1 MSAID
6 LKLLDRRVHKYL
18 FFLMLLTLWLVAG
31 ARLRAPVPAMA
42 AQAPSGEAILT
53 RVDDNMGSDNKIM
66 TSEMII
72 HGRRGSR
79 SIRARSWVRGRTKS
93 FTEYLDPPREKGTKM
108 LKLEDQLWTYSPA
121 SDRTILIAGHM
132 LRQSVMGSDLSY
144 EDMMEDPRLSNLYTA
159 TVGGEEERD
168 GRACWVLDLAAREGE
183 IAYFKRRIW
192 VDRERYVVLREERF
206 AKSGKLLKTTD
217 VKAVG
222 RQGGRWVPTRIVFK
236 DALKE
241 GEGTE
246 FVLESIEFNA
256 AIPDYV
262 FTKAS
267 LR

>member
-1 MSAID
+1 MRNWKPFFILGLAVLGLGVGILLAASVPIASAQ
-6 LKLLDRRVHKYL
+6 
-18 FFLMLLTLWLVAG
+18 
-31 ARLRAPVPAMA
+31 PMA
-42 AQAPSGEAILT
+42 SQAPDGEAILR
-53 RVDDNMGSDNKIM
+53 RVDDNMGSDNKIT

-79 SIRARSWVRGRTKS
+79 SIRARSWISGRTKS

-108 LKLEDQLWTYSPA
+108 LKLEDQIWTYSPS

-144 EDMMEDPRLSNLYTA
+144 EDMMEDPRLSNLYAA

-168 GRACWVLDLAAREGE
+168 GRACWVLDLVSRGGE
-183 IAYFKRRIW
+183 LAYFKRRIW
-192 VDRERYVVLREERF
+192 VDKERYVVLREERF
-206 AKSGKLLKTTD
+206 AKSGKLLKTTEMKE
-217 VKAVG
+217 VE
-222 RQGGRWVPTRIVFK
+222 RQGGRWVPTRIIFK

-241 GEGTE
+241 GQGTE

-256 AIPDYV
+256 AISDHV

>member
-1 MSAID
+1 MKKPGIGV
-6 LKLLDRRVHKYL
+6 LLAAQIL
-18 FFLMLLTLWLVAG
+18 IA
-31 ARLRAPVPAMA
+31 AAPAAPAQ
-42 AQAPSGEAILT
+42 AQAPDGEAILQ
-53 RVDDNMGSDNKIM
+53 RVDDNMGSDNKIT

-79 SIRARSWVRGRTKS
+79 TIRAKSWISGRTKS

-108 LKLEDQLWTYSPA
+108 LKLEDQLWTYAPA

-144 EDMMEDPRLSNLYTA
+144 EDMLEDPRLSNLYAA

-168 GRACWVLDLAAREGE
+168 GRACWVLDLVSRGGE

-192 VDRERYVVLREERF
+192 VDKERFVVLREERF
-206 AKSGKLLKTTD
+206 AKSGKLLKTTE
-217 VKAVG
+217 VKGVE
-222 RQGGRWVPTRIVFK
+222 RQGGRWVPTRVVFK

-241 GEGTE
+241 GQGTE

-256 AIPDYV
+256 VIPDHV